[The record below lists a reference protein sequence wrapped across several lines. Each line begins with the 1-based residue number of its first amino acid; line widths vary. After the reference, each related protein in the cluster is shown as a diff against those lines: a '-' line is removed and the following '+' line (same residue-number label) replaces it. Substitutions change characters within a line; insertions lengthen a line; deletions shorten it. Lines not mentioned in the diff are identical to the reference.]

1 MVSNMR
7 GSQAISITRGAQPLD
22 FGNDSLVHRGWDE
35 FKPKRYHPE
44 KAIQSLLLK
53 HVPDLKD
60 RGLKLAAFCGASELS
75 EMQRFQLFNDYPFF
89 VTSSFQDDLFWQ
101 LVLDVQESWAIAV
114 IGAPTVLPRTPQ
126 KIRYLDAIRALYP
139 TWYRPLR
146 EFITTSLPNLRETSL
161 RFSPV
166 LLQERPGRF
175 FLPQIYEKTL
185 KHIRKHPPM
194 QFSDVKDQLPFLDM
208 TNRCGWALASL
219 LKRNEIGKGSL
230 KIDSALFDVS
240 GLWREMDAFANIVR
254 EIAAW
259 LEARQQNIQLLKKIV
274 IANLHQEVQGI
285 FATYLRKYFNVA
297 VNALE
302 FPDLLWGAHSL
313 ATASDFL
320 LSDEGPRLLIQG
332 QGQDKLR
339 LVLLTKE

>member
-7 GSQAISITRGAQPLD
+7 VNPAIPITRGTQPLD
-22 FGNDSLVHRGWDE
+22 FGHDSLVHRGWDE

-44 KAIQSLLLK
+44 KVVQALLLK
-53 HVPDLKD
+53 HMPDLKD
-60 RGLKLAAFCGASELS
+60 RGLKLAAFCGPSDLA
-75 EMQRFQLFNDYPFF
+75 EMQRFPLFNDYPFF
-89 VTSSFQDDLFWQ
+89 ITSSFQDDLFWQ
-101 LVLDVQESWAIAV
+101 LVLDAHESWAIAI
-114 IGAPTVLPRTPQ
+114 IGAPSVLPRTQ
-126 KIRYLDAIRALYP
+126 QQIRYLDAIRALYP

-146 EFITTSLPNLRETSL
+146 EFVTTSLPNLRETSL

-194 QFSDVKDQLPFLDM
+194 QFSEAKDQLPFFDM
-208 TNRCGWALASL
+208 TNRSGWVLASL
-219 LKRNEIGKGSL
+219 LKRKDVEKGNM
-230 KIDSALFDVS
+230 KIDSALFEVS
-240 GLWREMDAFANIVR
+240 GLWREMDAFANIVK
-254 EIAAW
+254 EIGGW
-259 LEARQQNIQLLKKIV
+259 LEARQQNIQSLKKIV
-274 IANLHQEVQGI
+274 IANLHQEMQGI

-297 VNALE
+297 LSSLE

-320 LSDEGPRLLIQG
+320 LAEEGPRLLIQG

-339 LVLLTKE
+339 LVLLTQE